1 MRIDIVNGTIIAGDG
16 KSVFEGAS
24 VIIEN
29 GLIVSLPRVRYIPY
43 NAYADKVI
51 NAQNGLIL
59 PGVINIHAHGI
70 TFGPFFPYGWKRLS
84 EERIVGNLNTHLLQG
99 TTTLLNGDGLALPS
113 EVDAVNKMHPV
124 NVKTC
129 TLHTPQNIRAGDVTA
144 GQGIQNHH
152 RRFTAEEAVR
162 QGAVAIGEVG
172 SPGTA
177 YGTFEKGIKL
187 GQPIPAQCALALDKA
202 VFSGKEDSIR
212 KALDEAHLGNI
223 TTEEAKNL
231 VHETSVLPV
240 EACCEAILE
249 SIEYARKLDVPVLAH
264 AEPSTMD
271 AVLEAAKA
279 LGPKLIAVHVNHTF
293 SAGEAVGLAK
303 QLRRYGSIV
312 EIISADVFGARQ
324 VEASPEVTFA
334 LLKDQLVDVIT
345 TDFSGG
351 YHDPILLVL
360 QRAVEAGIL
369 TLARAVHLATAAPAG
384 IVPGVAPNRG
394 LIEPG
399 KVADLC
405 VVERD
410 NWSKVRYVIIGGR
423 LIVEEG
429 KIP

>member
-16 KSVFEGAS
+16 KSVLEGTS
-24 VIIEN
+24 VIIED
-29 GLIVSLPRVRYIPY
+29 GLIASLPRVRYIPY
-43 NAYADKVI
+43 NAYADRVI
-51 NAQNGLIL
+51 DAQDGLIL
-59 PGVINIHAHGI
+59 PGIINIHAHGI
-70 TFGPFFPYGWKRLS
+70 SFGPFFPYGWKRLS
-84 EERIVGNLNTHLLQG
+84 DERIMGNLNTHLLQG

-113 EVDAVNKMHPV
+113 EVEAVNKMHPA

-144 GQGIQNHH
+144 GQGIQDRH

-162 QGAVAIGEVG
+162 LGAVAIGEVG

-177 YGTFEKGIKL
+177 YGTYEKGVKL
-187 GQPIPAQCALALDKA
+187 GQPISAQHALALDKA
-202 VFSGKEDSIR
+202 VFSGNDDNIR
-212 KALDEAHLGNI
+212 KVLDEADIGGM
-223 TTEEAKNL
+223 TMEEAWNL
-231 VHETSVLPV
+231 VHSTSVLPL
-240 EACCEAILE
+240 EACCAAILE
-249 SIEYARKLDVPVLAH
+249 SVAYVRKLDVPVLVH

-271 AVLEAAKA
+271 AVLEAAKD

-293 SAGEAVGLAK
+293 SAGEAVRLAK
-303 QLRRYGSIV
+303 QLRSYGSVV

-334 LLKDQLVDVIT
+334 LLKEELVDVIT

-369 TLARAVHLATAAPAG
+369 TLARAVHLATGAPAG
-384 IVPGVAPNRG
+384 VVPGVAPNRG

-405 VVERD
+405 IVEKD
-410 NWSKVRYVIIGGR
+410 DLSKVRYVLIGGR
-423 LIVEEG
+423 LVVEEG
-429 KIP
+429 RLI